1 MTVDAT
7 HRNWGLKVF
16 VDGESILSI
25 EPNCLSGRDLSEMD
39 YWTIVMAV
47 DHLLSYLESHPASIG
62 TPAPSKIEKAY
73 GLLWRYMGSVK
84 EVHEARNI
92 LLSMIDRD
100 GQRRGVQYAKENTA
114 PVSELEALRVDDD
127 PAPDPV
133 KAAADDFDQQD
144 YYYRDYDPDDSGDN
158 PGEALRHV
166 PLLCV
171 SLVHSST
178 SGPSKFCF
186 RAETLDQDDDEEE
199 TLCFDTQQEAIEAA
213 KERDEAL
220 RALQ

>member
-7 HRNWGLKVF
+7 HKNWGLTVF
-16 VDGESILSI
+16 VDGESILSM
-25 EPNCLSGRDLSEMD
+25 ETNCLSARDLSEMD
-39 YWTIVMAV
+39 HATIVMAL
-47 DHLLSYLESHPASIG
+47 DHLLTFLESHPASIG

-114 PVSELEALRVDDD
+114 PVSEAEILRLDDD

-133 KAAADDFDQQD
+133 KAAAMVLLNDDVALS
-144 YYYRDYDPDDSGDN
+144 RMA
-158 PGEALRHV
+158 EAMHDG
-166 PLLCV
+166 PLMANDFEFSVEKPTGAWCLDMV
-171 SLVHSST
+171 
-178 SGPSKFCF
+178 
-186 RAETLDQDDDEEE
+186 RAG
-199 TLCFDTQQEAIEAA
+199 
-213 KERDEAL
+213 L
-220 RALQ
+220 RALQGEAR